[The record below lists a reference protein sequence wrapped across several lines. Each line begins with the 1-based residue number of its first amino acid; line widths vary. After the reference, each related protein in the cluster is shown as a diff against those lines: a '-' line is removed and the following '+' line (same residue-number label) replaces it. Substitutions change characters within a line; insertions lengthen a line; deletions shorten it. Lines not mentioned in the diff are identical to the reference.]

1 MQEGINNLFAGA
13 VFLAGVLS
21 FFSPCVFPLLPVY
34 LGKLAE
40 YVLGGIVILLGLH
53 QMELIN
59 INFLQRQKKIELDG
73 KRQGGI
79 LGAFLLGLT
88 FSFGWTP
95 CVGPVLGAVLAV
107 VASENGSAL
116 YGGLLMAVY
125 AAGMAVP
132 FLILAVASSWLLKY
146 SSHVKR
152 HMVLLKKIGGVL
164 IILMGILLMLGKLD
178 MLAAVI
184 S

>member
-1 MQEGINNLFAGA
+1 M
-13 VFLAGVLS
+13 
-21 FFSPCVFPLLPVY
+21 
-34 LGKLAE
+34 
-40 YVLGGIVILLGLH
+40 
-53 QMELIN
+53 
-59 INFLQRQKKIELDG
+59 
-73 KRQGGI
+73 
-79 LGAFLLGLT
+79 
-88 FSFGWTP
+88 
-95 CVGPVLGAVLAV
+95 

-132 FLILAVASSWLLKY
+132 FLILAVTSSWLLKY

>member
-1 MQEGINNLFAGA
+1 MAG
-13 VFLAGVLS
+13 
-21 FFSPCVFPLLPVY
+21 
-34 LGKLAE
+34 
-40 YVLGGIVILLGLH
+40 
-53 QMELIN
+53 
-59 INFLQRQKKIELDG
+59 
-73 KRQGGI
+73 
-79 LGAFLLGLT
+79 
-88 FSFGWTP
+88 
-95 CVGPVLGAVLAV
+95 
-107 VASENGSAL
+107 
-116 YGGLLMAVY
+116 Y

-132 FLILAVASSWLLKY
+132 FLILAVAASWLLKY